1 MFYCRN
7 LRKLGCHLLV
17 ILVYEIIVLEQLFSN
32 YSPLKPASK
41 SSGVLVK
48 NVDLR
53 LNPKLTELKH
63 RIFQFIALPG
73 SCLFNMRPGG
83 TYIHKTEE
91 SLPTTADS
99 KYLTSHPISKL
110 MTLPPFLW
118 FMFDALS
125 IMDFVKDT

>member
-1 MFYCRN
+1 MLIDSANNIY
-7 LRKLGCHLLV
+7 LL
-17 ILVYEIIVLEQLFSN
+17 L
-32 YSPLKPASK
+32 LKTRHYIE
-41 SSGVLVK
+41 VK
-48 NVDLR
+48 
-53 LNPKLTELKH
+53 KEKKKKEKQQK
-63 RIFQFIALPG
+63 IFQFIALPG
-73 SCLFNMRPGG
+73 SCLFNMPLGG